1 MISKNTSNQVELY
14 VGTLLLDNEDRVYLI
29 KEDDRNK
36 ISKGRWNLPGGAV
49 EFGEDLIT
57 AAKRTAKKETGYIA
71 EVESLIGNYKC
82 TKVNKEWVYIVFGAR
97 VLDKKQQKQKISEHV
112 FTGRWFSKG
121 EITHMGS
128 TELVHPD
135 MQLVYNIASNGEGVS
150 LEAVKYIDYN
160 IQ

>member
-1 MISKNTSNQVELY
+1 MIPKNTPNQVELY
-14 VGTLLLDNEDRVYLI
+14 VGVLLLDNKDRVYLI
-29 KEDDRNK
+29 REDDRNK

-57 AAKRTAKKETGYIA
+57 AAKRTAKKETGYKV
-71 EVESLIGNYKC
+71 EVGSLIGNYKC
-82 TKVNKEWVYIVFGAR
+82 AKVNKEWVYIVFGAR
-97 VLDKKQQKQKISEHV
+97 VFGKKQQKQKISENV
-112 FTGRWFSKG
+112 FSGRWFNKE
-121 EITHMGS
+121 EIIHMCS